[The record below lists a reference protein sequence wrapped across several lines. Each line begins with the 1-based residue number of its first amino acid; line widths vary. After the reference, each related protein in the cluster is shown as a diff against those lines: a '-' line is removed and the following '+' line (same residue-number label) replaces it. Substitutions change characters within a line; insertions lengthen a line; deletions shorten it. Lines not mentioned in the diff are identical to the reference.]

1 MSQSNLMFLHALTSL
16 HPGAGTAL
24 GTVDLPVQRE
34 RHTGW
39 PVIPGSSLKGVLRDT
54 CREAVAQET
63 LEKEPENDSNEWK
76 NWTNALKK
84 ADKDSEVVC
93 AFGGAV
99 GEVDSNSPA
108 GALSIC
114 DARILLFPVRSLCGL
129 FAWVTCPAALKRFER
144 DMEIGGINSAFN
156 LPDWKLP
163 NETSA
168 NVPSNSKVVINGN
181 KVVLEEYDFAA
192 QKVDGLDGGL
202 VKFLSQCISRLDD
215 LVGRLVVLR
224 DDFFTYFVRNATEV
238 TARIALEYSTKTVR
252 EGALFYQE
260 MLPPE
265 TVFYSLVHVGIPR
278 GLADEAKTAPTFA
291 DSIAVIEFLR
301 EKTANNGKPLQIGGD
316 STTGKGLCAVSY
328 HPIEGGN

>member
-1 MSQSNLMFLHALTSL
+1 MPNSSLMFLHALTSL

-39 PVIPGSSLKGVLRDT
+39 PVIPGSSLKGVLRDA
-54 CREAVAQET
+54 CREVVAQES
-63 LEKEPENDSNEWK
+63 LKAKQKNEPYEWK
-76 NWTNALKK
+76 EWTEALKK
-84 ADKDSEVVC
+84 ADKDSQVVC

-99 GEVDSNSPA
+99 GEVDSNSPM

-129 FAWVTCPAALKRFER
+129 FAWVTCPAALKRFAR
-144 DMEIGGINSAFN
+144 DLEIGGIKGKFK
-156 LPDWKLP
+156 LPQLNLP

-168 NVPSNSKVVINGN
+168 IVPQDSCVLMNGN
-181 KVVLEEYDFAA
+181 RVVLEEYDFTATKA
-192 QKVDGLDGGL
+192 PDLTPVTSFLSECIGGLDNL
-202 VKFLSQCISRLDD
+202 P
-215 LVGRLVVLR
+215 GRLVVLR

-238 TARIALEYSTKTVR
+238 SARIALEYSTKTVR

-278 GLADEAKTAPTFA
+278 GLADDAKTGPACA
-291 DSIAVIEFLR
+291 DALTVIKFLR
-301 EKTANNGKPLQIGGD
+301 TNTANNGKPLQIGGD
-316 STTGKGLCAVSY
+316 STTGKGLCAVHFYPSN
-328 HPIEGGN
+328 GGN